1 MRKDA
6 TTNFILIKN
15 MLHILLAQAGVT
27 LLAAGIA
34 WIGLGKVAAYSAAL
48 GGVACVLPNAFL
60 AARILALRGA
70 PTASNMMRT
79 AYVGEAGKLI
89 LTFLLFGVIFASV
102 RPLSPGLVFV
112 GFIAAQAVMWV
123 ALATVN
129 GNGIEGLTTRTEH
142 GSRESLGG

>member
-1 MRKDA
+1 MRED
-6 TTNFILIKN
+6 TTANFILVKN
-15 MLHILLAQAGVT
+15 VLHILLAQSGVT
-27 LLAAGIA
+27 IVVAGIA
-34 WIGLGKVAAYSAAL
+34 WIWLGKVAAYSAIL
-48 GGVACVLPNAFL
+48 GGVACVLPNGFL

-70 PTASNMMRT
+70 PTARNMMRT

-89 LTFLLFGVIFASV
+89 LTFLLFGIIFASV

-129 GNGIEGLTTRTEH
+129 GTGIEGLTTRTEH